1 MARALWFLLGVAG
14 MAAGT
19 WFGGWWAVPV
29 IGAALGV
36 MRRRDPAAAL
46 LAGLAA
52 VVAWGALLA
61 AVTSQAL
68 GPVLPTVGPVLRLD
82 PTRLVVVTLA
92 FAAVLAMSAAGL
104 ARAIV
109 PPRADA

>member
-1 MARALWFLLGVAG
+1 MARVLWFLLGIAG

-19 WFGGWWAVPV
+19 WFGGWWAVPM
-29 IGAALGV
+29 IGAGLGLV
-36 MRRRDPAAAL
+36 RRADPAAAL

-52 VVAWGALLA
+52 VVAWAALLA

-92 FAAVLAMSAAGL
+92 FAAILAMSAAGL

>member
-1 MARALWFLLGVAG
+1 MTRAPWFLLGAAG

-19 WFGGWWAVPV
+19 WFGGWWAVPLV
-29 IGAALGV
+29 GAALGV
-36 MRRRDPAAAL
+36 VRRRDPAVAL

-61 AVTSQAL
+61 AVTDRAI

-82 PTRLVVVTLA
+82 PARLVAVTLG
-92 FAAVLAMSAAGL
+92 FAAILAMSAAGL
-104 ARAIV
+104 ARAV
-109 PPRADA
+109 TDRAGDR